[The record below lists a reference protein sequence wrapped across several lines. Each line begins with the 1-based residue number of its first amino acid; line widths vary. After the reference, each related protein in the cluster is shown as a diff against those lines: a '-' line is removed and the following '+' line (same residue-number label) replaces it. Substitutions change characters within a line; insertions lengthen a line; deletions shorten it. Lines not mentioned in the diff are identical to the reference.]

1 MRQRLPT
8 ATTLEGKSRVTTL
21 PAPTA
26 VLAPIV
32 TPRQTMA
39 RPPSRTLSN
48 RWSEQSG
55 AVEAESEGA
64 GGSKISTTDIIA
76 ALDAGWERVKAIS
89 GRYWH

>member
-64 GGSKISTTDIIA
+64 GGSKISTNGYNCS
-76 ALDAGWERVKAIS
+76 LRCWMGEGQGHQW
-89 GRYWH
+89 